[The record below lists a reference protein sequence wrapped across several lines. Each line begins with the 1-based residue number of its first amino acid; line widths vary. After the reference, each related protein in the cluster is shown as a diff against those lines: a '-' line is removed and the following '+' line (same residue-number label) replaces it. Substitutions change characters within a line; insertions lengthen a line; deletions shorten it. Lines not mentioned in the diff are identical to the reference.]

1 MVASSSSKC
10 RSLIS
15 SFFICVS
22 TNNAT
27 NDLILRSS
35 SAAKCF
41 ALTAA
46 DASAAAAA
54 VCILFSL
61 NAPPAPSLVDAPPL
75 LVSLLPSLVSPSP
88 LLSSVLISTSLVVP
102 VSVGEELEADLFE
115 ALLVLSILLAL
126 LSEDDSLDF
135 LSVVL
140 LIVGVLLIAVVV
152 VVDVVDDDVEVD
164 VELESVFVLSL
175 SDFVLSFDLASSVAC
190 CV

>member
-1 MVASSSSKC
+1 M
-10 RSLIS
+10 
-15 SFFICVS
+15 
-22 TNNAT
+22 
-27 NDLILRSS
+27 
-35 SAAKCF
+35 
-41 ALTAA
+41 
-46 DASAAAAA
+46 
-54 VCILFSL
+54 
-61 NAPPAPSLVDAPPL
+61 
-75 LVSLLPSLVSPSP
+75 
-88 LLSSVLISTSLVVP
+88 P

-126 LSEDDSLDF
+126 SEDDSLDF
-135 LSVVL
+135 LSMVL

>member
-27 NDLILRSS
+27 RDLIFRSS
-35 SAAKCF
+35 SAAKCL

-46 DASAAAAA
+46 DARAAAAA

-61 NAPPAPSLVDAPPL
+61 KAPSLVEAPPL
-75 LVSLLPSLVSPSP
+75 LASLLPSLVSPSP

-115 ALLVLSILLAL
+115 ALLGFSILLAL
-126 LSEDDSLDF
+126 SDDSLDF

-190 CV
+190 V